1 MNLPGISGA
10 GTIHVTGQK
19 ATRAHVVQV
28 WYLPAVRSA
37 VALAA
42 VLASLVLA
50 DEARAYEDKLTFGVE
65 GGYGLVAIPSSLP
78 EHGVLLGISSSIGLN
93 DIWSVRAHLDYGY
106 HPAGEPL
113 HVLVLGAEILYLL
126 DVVQFVPYFGLGIDG
141 LGTYYEDRAGLELG
155 AHVVLG
161 IDYLLSRDTLI
172 GFDLRPHVLP
182 LSVNR
187 ELLEPVYITA
197 TLRFSFV
204 FDL

>member
-1 MNLPGISGA
+1 MNLPVISSG
-10 GTIHVTGQK
+10 GTIPVTGQK
-19 ATRAHVVQV
+19 ATRAPGLPV
-28 WYLPAVRSA
+28 WYLASVRSA

-50 DEARAYEDKLTFGVE
+50 GEARAYEDKLTFGVE
-65 GGYGLVAIPSSLP
+65 AGYGLVAVPSALP
-78 EHGVLLGISSSIGLN
+78 EHGVLVGISSSIGLN
-93 DIWSVRAHLDYGY
+93 DIWSLRGHIDYGY

-141 LGTYYEDRAGLELG
+141 LGTYYEDQAGLELG
-155 AHVVLG
+155 AHAVLG
-161 IDYLLSRDTLI
+161 IEYLLSRDQLI